1 MKTLTKNLRVAML
14 AVAALV
20 TIPAAQAASDEEA
33 IAVQRAIAPDRSGKS
48 RTGIASFYHRMFVGR
63 KMADGNLFDANGIN
77 AASRSLPLGTLAL
90 VTNVENMKSAIVRI
104 QDRGPYAGSHRI
116 VDLSPRIAEELGI
129 THKGLA
135 KVEVAPIVVPLPD
148 GTVRIG
154 DAASTMASTAIR
166 LSGG

>member
-1 MKTLTKNLRVAML
+1 MKTLTKNFRVAML

-20 TIPAAQAASDEEA
+20 TIPAAQAATDEEA
-33 IAVQRAIAPDRSGKS
+33 IAVQRTTAPDRSGKK
-48 RTGIASFYHRMFVGR
+48 RTGLASYYHRMFVGR
-63 KMADGNLFDANGIN
+63 KMADGNRFDANGIN

-90 VTNVENMKSAIVRI
+90 VTNVENNKSAIVRI
-104 QDRGPYAGSHRI
+104 QDRGPYAGNRI

-135 KVEVAPIVVPLPD
+135 KVEVAPILVPLPD

-154 DAASTMASTAIR
+154 EAGGTTASTSPRT
-166 LSGG
+166 SGG